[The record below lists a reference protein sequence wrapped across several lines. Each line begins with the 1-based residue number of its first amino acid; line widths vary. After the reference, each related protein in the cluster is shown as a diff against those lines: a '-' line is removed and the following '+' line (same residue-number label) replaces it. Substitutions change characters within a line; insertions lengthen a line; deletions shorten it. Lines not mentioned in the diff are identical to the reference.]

1 MRWLSQLRLRARS
14 LFRKRQADGEL
25 SDELQFHLDGRADEL
40 VADGMTPDEA
50 RLAARRELGML
61 ALIEEDCR
69 DARRVSYIEET
80 IRDARYGFRSLTRNP
95 GFATMAIVTLA
106 LGIGANTA
114 IFSAVDA
121 VLLRPLP
128 YPAADE
134 LVIVWEDATSWGFP
148 RNTPS
153 PANYLDWK
161 EQNRVFA
168 DMAATRYNSA
178 NLTGNGDPE
187 AVTGR
192 MVTPNLFSVLGVQAG
207 DRPHVRAR

>member
-40 VADGMTPDEA
+40 VADGMTLDEA

-80 IRDARYGFRSLTRNP
+80 IRDARYGLRSLTRNP

-128 YPAADE
+128 IQPP
-134 LVIVWEDATSWGFP
+134 TSSSSSGRRP
-148 RNTPS
+148 RHGDCRGTTPRPPTS
-153 PANYLDWK
+153 
-161 EQNRVFA
+161 
-168 DMAATRYNSA
+168 S
-178 NLTGNGDPE
+178 
-187 AVTGR
+187 TGR
-192 MVTPNLFSVLGVQAG
+192 NRTASSRTWRRCATT
-207 DRPHVRAR
+207 ART

>member
-40 VADGMTPDEA
+40 VADGMTPEQA
-50 RLAARRELGML
+50 RRLARRELGTL

-69 DARRVSYIEET
+69 DARRVNYIEQT
-80 IRDARYGFRSLTRNP
+80 IRDARYGLRSLIRSP

-134 LVIVWEDATSWGFP
+134 LVIVWE
-148 RNTPS
+148 
-153 PANYLDWK
+153 
-161 EQNRVFA
+161 E
-168 DMAATRYNSA
+168 ATRMGIPAQY
-178 NLTGNGDPE
+178 
-187 AVTGR
+187 AVARQLPRLEGTEPRVRGHGGHALR
-192 MVTPNLFSVLGVQAG
+192 RREPHGQR
-207 DRPHVRAR
+207 RP